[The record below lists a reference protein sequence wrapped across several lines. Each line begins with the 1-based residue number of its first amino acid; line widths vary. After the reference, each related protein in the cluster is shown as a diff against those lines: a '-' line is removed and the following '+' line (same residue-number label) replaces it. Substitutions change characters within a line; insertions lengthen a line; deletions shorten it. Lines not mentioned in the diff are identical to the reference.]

1 MTTYTGMVRR
11 LGWMLLCWGLLVGM
25 AHAQTTVQ
33 GIKVSGKLCI
43 ADPTCDSGVMFED
56 TVPNVRSRTWT
67 FGDGASGQDTSSAAK
82 PKHSYNTPGTY
93 TVTLTRTMQNGSTQT
108 ASRQITIGL
117 PPTQFQNWRTD
128 TMLCNGQKIT
138 LDPYP
143 NGAPAGASYLWYPK
157 GDTTQTIQVDSAG
170 CYSVEVWIG
179 SQKDKSTVCS
189 IENRINVQVCGQQ
202 PQQQGAKWYFGN
214 NAGIDFSGGSPSPLD
229 DGKLNTIEGSSS
241 ISNTKGQLL
250 FYTGGVLIYDKN
262 GNLMKPLNPADTAQL
277 QGSQNSTQ
285 SALIVP
291 QPTCKGCE
299 YLYRVYTTSE
309 INGKKNLTV
318 SVVDMRYN
326 QGIGAIV
333 EKNTLVDSLT
343 TERLA
348 SVRNDRDTTYWV
360 ISHDYGNNKFQV
372 YHITKSGAEGPVEY
386 ALGMPHDTTTKGEG
400 YMKIGPAD
408 TTGNGNRP
416 IAVVVPGP
424 PTNYVETFTFNDSTG
439 VMTAGPSINI
449 GPAPPKA
456 YGVEFSP
463 DGSKLYVTLQGDT
476 AHASQILIYDLTT
489 PDPAAIEASKT
500 VLDSTKTREYGA
512 LQIGSDGKIYV
523 AIKNGKSLGVIENPN
538 DELLAPATF
547 DPNGLNLN
555 GPTSQLGLPNMV
567 ANFNEPSSSPG
578 FSYADTCAGSPTQFT
593 ATPRCSPLK
602 DNYTWNWGD
611 SSAPFSTTATQATHT
626 FQQPGVYSVSLRIVT
641 MRSDGSICKDTL
653 IKQDVT
659 IVKTPDPINLGPDIN
674 ECKNT
679 TTLDAK
685 VEAGVYIWLRNGR
698 VLRGYNERTL
708 TVTTPGKPGYNGI
721 TPGTF
726 VVIAANGGCFSSD
739 TIRVTLRTPPRF
751 SLGPD
756 TTLCLNS
763 SLTLT
768 ARGNGWT
775 SFKWSNGSTERT
787 TTINKAGQYSVIVGD
802 INGCENTDTLAVVA
816 LPKPAVTAFMTPP
829 SGCTTTDGSIR
840 LSVGSATV
848 RRFEWSLAGQPVGDT
863 TALLSG
869 IRDGEYTVRIIS
881 DNACTVDT
889 TLKLQS
895 SNSIEVKADP
905 QTALCTVP
913 QSGSIRLTVVKG
925 RPTAFIWRDAD
936 GVIVG
941 NGSGLTGINGGVYTL
956 EARDTGGC
964 LDTLNNIRVPVDTT
978 GFVSLGPDRG
988 KCIGDTIQLAS
999 LIQTPGDV
1007 YQWNTGQTTP
1017 SINVT
1022 TAGPY
1027 RLTVRNS
1034 ITGCRGSDEVVV
1046 TFNAKPVVEAGPP
1059 LEICAN
1065 APVLTLSGATPLGG
1079 VWTGRGVDNAGRF
1092 TPADSLAGP
1101 NPIVLTYSAS
1111 QGGCVAIDR
1120 KIVFVQLPPTVRLGP
1135 DTTLCPSPTLQ
1146 LAVRDASPGA
1156 TFLWSTGANTS
1167 SIHPTQSGTYS
1178 VVATSGA
1185 CTASDEVKLTF
1196 LPLPTFDLTR
1206 EVPLCVGDNGKATL
1220 QVTGNSSLTY
1230 FWPHSGDS
1238 TPRITVLEV
1247 GRYAVRVTGA
1257 NGCAVVDTAVVVD
1270 KCEPRVVIPDA
1281 FTPNGDG
1288 NNDLLDV
1295 FTAYVTDFELRVF
1308 NRWGE
1313 VIFVSNDPEQKWD
1326 GNYRGQAYPSMVY
1339 AYTVNFKSLYYPDRP
1354 KVLKRGSILLVR

>member
-11 LGWMLLCWGLLVGM
+11 LGWMLLCWGLFAGI
-25 AHAQTTVQ
+25 AQAQ
-33 GIKVSGKLCI
+33 PSSGIKVSGKLCI
-43 ADPTCDSGVMFED
+43 ADPTCDTGVMFED
-56 TVPNVRSRTWT
+56 TVPNVRSRVWT
-67 FGDGASGQDTSSAAK
+67 FGESATGQDTSSTAK
-82 PKHSYNTPGTY
+82 PKHSYKTPGTY
-93 TVTLTRTMQNGSTQT
+93 TVTLTRTMQDGSTQT
-108 ASRQITIGL
+108 ATKSITIGV

-143 NGAPAGASYLWYPK
+143 NGAPAGVSYLWYPK
-157 GDTTQTIQVDSAG
+157 GDTTRTIQVDSAG
-170 CYSVEVWIG
+170 CYSVEVWMG
-179 SQKDKSTVCS
+179 TQADKKNVCS
-189 IENRINVQVCGQQ
+189 VENKINVQVCGQR

-214 NAGIDFSGGSPSPLD
+214 NAGLDFSGGSPSPLD

-277 QGSQNSTQ
+277 QGSQTSTQ

-309 INGKKNLTV
+309 INGKKILSV

-326 QGIGAIV
+326 QGIGAII

-372 YHITKSGAEGPVEY
+372 YHVTKSGAEGPVDY
-386 ALGMPHDTTTKGEG
+386 ALGMAHDTTTKGEG

-424 PTNYVETFTFNDSTG
+424 PTNYVEVFTFNDSTG
-439 VMTAGPSINI
+439 VMTAGPRINV
-449 GPAPPKA
+449 GAAPPKA

-463 DGSKLYVTLQGDT
+463 DGSKLYVSLEGDT
-476 AHASQILIYDLTT
+476 AHASEILIYDLTN
-489 PDPAAIEASKT
+489 PDPAAIEASKS
-500 VLDSTKTREYGA
+500 VLDSTKSRVYGA

-523 AIKNGKSLGVIENPN
+523 AIKGGKSLGVIDNP
-538 DELLAPATF
+538 DDKLLAPATF
-547 DPNGLNLN
+547 DPNGVNLN

-578 FSYADTCAGSPTQFT
+578 FSYADTCAGSPTTFT
-593 ATPRCSPLK
+593 VTPMCPPLK

-611 SSAPFSTTATQATHT
+611 SSAPFSSTATTATHT
-626 FQQPGVYSVSLRIVT
+626 YSQPGVYPVSLHIVT
-641 MRSDGSICKDTL
+641 MRSDGGICKDTL
-653 IKQDVT
+653 IKQNVT
-659 IVKTPDPINLGPDIN
+659 IVKTPDPINLGPDIDS
-674 ECKNT
+674 CKNMV
-679 TTLDAK
+679 TLDAK
-685 VEAGVYIWLRNGR
+685 VEASLYLWIRNGR
-698 VLRGYNERTL
+698 LIRGYNERTL
-708 TVTTPGKPGYNGI
+708 PVTVPGSPGYNGI
-721 TPGTF
+721 TSGTF

-739 TIRVTLRTPPRF
+739 TIRVSLRRPPNF

-768 ARGNGWT
+768 ARGNGWN
-775 SFKWSNGSTERT
+775 SFQWSNGATEREI
-787 TTINKAGQYSVIVGD
+787 TITKAGIYSVIVKD
-802 INGCENTDTLAVVA
+802 INGCENTDTIAVVA

-829 SGCTTTDGSIR
+829 TGCTTADGSIR
-840 LSVGSATV
+840 LSIGSATV
-848 RRFEWSLAGQPVGDT
+848 RRFEWSFGGQPIGDT
-863 TALLSG
+863 TALLQG

-881 DNACTVDT
+881 NNACTVDT
-889 TLKLQS
+889 TLTLRS
-895 SNSIEVKADP
+895 NNSIEVKADP
-905 QTALCTVP
+905 QTALCTIP
-913 QSGSIRLTVVKG
+913 QSGSIKLTIVKG
-925 RPTAFIWRDAD
+925 RPTEFIWRDAN

-941 NGSGLTGINGGVYTL
+941 NGSGLTGINGGVYSL

-988 KCIGDTIQLAS
+988 KCIGDTIQLSS

-1007 YQWNTGQTTP
+1007 YLWNNGQKTP

-1034 ITGCRGSDEVVV
+1034 ITGCQGSDEVVV
-1046 TFNAKPVVEAGPP
+1046 TFNAKPVVEAGLP

-1065 APVLTLSGATPLGG
+1065 SPTFTLSGATPLGG
-1079 VWTGRGVDNAGRF
+1079 VWSGRGVDGAGRF

-1111 QGGCVAIDR
+1111 QGGCVAFDR

-1135 DTTLCPSPTLQ
+1135 DTTLCPTPSLR
-1146 LAVRDASPGA
+1146 LAVTASAGA
-1156 TFLWSTGANTS
+1156 TFLWSTGATTS
-1167 SIHPTQSGTYS
+1167 SIQPTTSGTYS

-1185 CTASDEVKLTF
+1185 CTASDDVKLTF
-1196 LPLPTFDLTR
+1196 LPLPNFDLTR
-1206 EVPLCVGDNGKATL
+1206 EVPLCVGDHGTATL
-1220 QVTGNSSLTY
+1220 QVTGSSNLTY

-1257 NGCAVVDTAVVVD
+1257 NGCVAIDTAVVVD
-1270 KCEPRVVIPDA
+1270 KCEPRVLIPDA
-1281 FTPNGDG
+1281 FTPNNDG

-1313 VIFVSNDPEQKWD
+1313 VIFLSNDPEKKWD

-1339 AYTVNFKSLYYPDRP
+1339 AYTVNFKSLYYPERP
-1354 KVLKRGSILLVR
+1354 KVLKRGSILLIR

>member
-11 LGWMLLCWGLLVGM
+11 LGWMLLCWGLFAGM
-25 AHAQTTVQ
+25 ARAQS

-43 ADPTCDSGVMFED
+43 PDPSCENGPAVMFAD
-56 TVPNVRSRTWT
+56 TVPNVRSRAWD
-67 FGDGASGQDTSSAAK
+67 FGDPSTAADTSTAAK
-82 PKHSYNTPGTY
+82 PSYAYRNPGAY
-93 TVTLTRTMQNGSTQT
+93 TVSLTRTLQNGSTLRT
-108 ASRQITIGL
+108 DTTITIGV

-157 GDTTQTIQVDSAG
+157 GDTTRTIQVDSAG

-179 SQKDKSTVCS
+179 TQADKQKVCS
-189 IENRINVQVCGQQ
+189 VEDRINVQVCGQR

-277 QGSQNSTQ
+277 QGSQTSTQ

-309 INGKKNLTV
+309 INGKKILSV
-318 SVVDMRYN
+318 STVDMRYN
-326 QGIGAIV
+326 QGTGAII

-372 YHITKSGAEGPVEY
+372 YHVTKAGVEGPEEY

-424 PTNYVETFTFNDSTG
+424 PTNYVEVFTFNDSTG
-439 VMTAGPSINI
+439 VMTAGPAINI

-463 DGSKLYVTLQGDT
+463 DGSKLYVSLQGDT
-476 AHASQILIYDLTT
+476 ANASQILIYDLTN

-500 VLDSTKTREYGA
+500 VLDSTKSRQYGA

-523 AIKNGKSLGVIENPN
+523 AIKDGTSLGVIDNPN

-567 ANFNEPSSSPG
+567 ANFNEPSNSPG

-593 ATPRCSPLK
+593 VTPMCPPLK

-611 SSAPFSTTATQATHT
+611 NSAPFSSTATQATHT
-626 FQQPGVYSVSLRIVT
+626 YNEPGVYSVSLRIVT
-641 MRSDGSICKDTL
+641 MRSDGGICKDTV
-653 IKQDVT
+653 ITQDVT
-659 IVKTPDPINLGPDIN
+659 IVRTPDPINLGPDIDS
-674 ECKNT
+674 CKNMV
-679 TTLDAK
+679 TLDAK
-685 VEAGVYIWLRNGR
+685 VEASVYIWIRNGR
-698 VLRGYNERTL
+698 LIRGYNERTL
-708 TVTTPGKPGYNGI
+708 PVTVPGSPGYNGI
-721 TPGTF
+721 PPGRF
-726 VVIAANGGCFSSD
+726 IVIAANGGCFSSD
-739 TIRVTLRTPPRF
+739 TINVTLRRPPNF
-751 SLGPD
+751 TLGPD

-768 ARGNGWT
+768 ARGNAWN
-775 SFKWSNGSTERT
+775 SFRWSNGTTERA
-787 TTINKAGQYSVIVGD
+787 TTITQAGTYSVIVRD
-802 INGCENTDTLAVVA
+802 VNGCENTDTVAVVA
-816 LPKPAVTAFMTPP
+816 LPKPVVTAFMTPP
-829 SGCTTTDGSIR
+829 TGCTTTDGSIR

-848 RRFEWSLAGQPVGDT
+848 RRFEWRSGGQPLSDT
-863 TALLSG
+863 TALLQG

-889 TLKLQS
+889 TLTLRS
-895 SNSIEVKADP
+895 NNSIEVQANP

-913 QSGSIRLTVVKG
+913 QSGSIRLTIVRG
-925 RPTAFIWRDAD
+925 RPTEFIWRDAN
-936 GVIVG
+936 GAVVG
-941 NGSGLTGINGGVYTL
+941 NGSGLTGINGGIYSL

-988 KCIGDTIQLAS
+988 KCIGDTIQLSTLVRA
-999 LIQTPGDV
+999 PGDV
-1007 YQWNTGQTTP
+1007 YLWNSGQTTP

-1046 TFNAKPVVEAGPP
+1046 TFNAKPVVEAGLPQ
-1059 LEICAN
+1059 EICAN
-1065 APVLTLSGATPLGG
+1065 SPSFTLSGATPLGG
-1079 VWTGRGVDNAGRF
+1079 FWTGRGVDSTGRF

-1111 QGGCVAIDR
+1111 QGGCVAFDR
-1120 KIVFVQLPPTVRLGP
+1120 KIVFVQVPPTVRLGP
-1135 DTTLCPSPTLQ
+1135 DTTLCPSPTLR
-1146 LAVRDASPGA
+1146 LAVTASAGA
-1156 TFLWSTGANTS
+1156 TYRWSTGATTS
-1167 SIHPTQSGTYS
+1167 SIQPTTSGSYS

-1185 CTASDEVKLTF
+1185 CTATDEVKLTF

-1206 EVPLCVGDNGKATL
+1206 EVPLCVGDQGRAVL
-1220 QVTGNSSLTY
+1220 QVSGNSTLTY

-1257 NGCAVVDTAVVVD
+1257 NGCAAVDTAVVVD
-1270 KCEPRVVIPDA
+1270 KCEPRVVLPDA

-1339 AYTVNFKSLYYPDRP
+1339 AYTVNFKSLYYPERP